1 MGASLNIQIFH
12 KRTAMKKVVISVIFG
27 LLVAMAVPSSAFAQ
41 SYRWADGKPSLDFAD
56 NAADILTKKTKQNR
70 FLNKLYKA
78 MFETPIWVSDK
89 GLTPFG
95 KELMDTISKD
105 LTVPPTIAK
114 GDLFAKVKKEI
125 DALKSKK
132 GGTLQDKIALE
143 LDMSRLYKSYAD
155 YLIYGGINW
164 SNFKAKLAELKEEKK
179 ADFGWVVYKP
189 TQTPISVLQNAIDSG
204 SLKDGFDSAEP
215 TRFNYRELKKYLA
228 KYIKLQRSGKWKK
241 LPSFKGKIKV
251 GQSSNAMPAIK
262 NNLKLT
268 GDFGDCHTDTNS
280 ATYDSCTQKAVKHF
294 QARNGL
300 SIDGVIGRG
309 TYSKLATPLSK
320 KIQLI
325 RMNLDRIKRLR
336 HDSEAVR
343 IELNIP
349 SFRLN
354 VFDHDKLVDT
364 IRVITGKPNHPTPV
378 FGSKVQ
384 YIVVNP
390 WWKIPESIVKK
401 EMLKHLIKDPYYY
414 ERKGKVLHAT
424 WDEHSERI
432 DPGTVDWS
440 QYQSDSAHIP
450 YHFMQVPSNHN
461 ALGKIKFIFPNR
473 FSVYIHDTPSKSLFF
488 RSRRAYS
495 HGCMRIQKPR
505 ELLEVFAKYNDN
517 IDVQEVMDRL
527 QGTEKEILP
536 LKHKIP
542 VDITYLTAYVDPYG
556 YLNFRDDIYN
566 YDKYTL
572 KDYKFAVDKYQSISY
587 KSISKKSKSKKSS
600 NGRHKRATNKKDNY
614 QISEVYPQ

>member
-1 MGASLNIQIFH
+1 MNVMGVSLNIQIFI
-12 KRTAMKKVVISVIFG
+12 KRIVMKRIIISIVIG
-27 LLVAMAVPSSAFAQ
+27 LMAVMFMPSVAAAQ
-41 SYRWADGKPSLDFAD
+41 SYKWADGKPSLDFAD
-56 NAADILTKKTKQNR
+56 KAADILTKSSKSSS
-70 FLNKLYKA
+70 FLKKLYKA
-78 MFETPIWVSDK
+78 MYETPIWVSDK
-89 GLTPFG
+89 GLTTFG
-95 KELMDTISKD
+95 VELIKSISTD
-105 LTVPPTIAK
+105 PTVPPTIAK
-114 GDLFAKVKKEI
+114 GEMLAKVKKEI
-125 DALKSKK
+125 ADLKSKQ

-143 LDMSRLYKSYAD
+143 LDMSRLYKSYVD

-164 SNFKAKLAELKEEKK
+164 SSFKSKLANLKEAKK
-179 ADFGWVVYKP
+179 ADFGWVVYRP
-189 TQTPISVLQNAIDSG
+189 SQTPISVLQNAIDSG
-204 SLKDGFDSAEP
+204 SLKDGFRSAEP
-215 TRFNYRELKKYLA
+215 TRFNYARLKRYLS
-228 KYIKLQRSGKWKK
+228 KYIKLQRSGKWKS
-241 LPSFKGKIKV
+241 LPKFSGKIKA
-251 GQSSNAMPAIK
+251 GQSNRAIPAIK

-268 GDFGDCHTDTNS
+268 GDFGNCQTDVNS
-280 ATYDSCTQKAVKHF
+280 PAYDGCTQKAVKHF

-300 SIDGVIGRG
+300 STDGVIGRG
-309 TYSKLATPLSK
+309 TYNKLAMPISK

-325 RMNLDRIKRLR
+325 RMNLDRIKRFR
-336 HDSEAVR
+336 HDSESVR

-354 VFDHDKLVDT
+354 VFDKNKLVDT

-401 EMLKHLIKDPYYY
+401 EMLRHLIQDPYYY
-414 ERKGKVLHAT
+414 ERRGKVLHAT

-432 DPGTVDWS
+432 DPGTVNWS
-440 QYQSDSAHIP
+440 RYKSDSAHIP
-450 YHFMQVPSNHN
+450 YRFMQVPSIHN

-505 ELLEVFAKYNDN
+505 ELLEVFSTYNSN

-556 YLNFRDDIYN
+556 YLNFRDDIYH

-572 KDYKFAVDKYQSISY
+572 KDYKFKVDKYHKVSSG
-587 KSISKKSKSKKSS
+587 KKRNSKGKKSK
-600 NGRHKRATNKKDNY
+600 DDY